1 MTAIISVLNKKAVAV
16 AADSAVTIDDKKVYM
31 HGEKLFA
38 LSPNAPVAVAIYG
51 NLNLISV
58 PWDILVKEY
67 AKHLYQQPPFPSLKD
82 YAMQFFEFLH
92 QRHFYLSPQIQK
104 TRLQRDMLI
113 YAKSIITNTIVD
125 YANMAPADLERR
137 YEQQITDLLNGQYA
151 NITIMESLNHLS
163 LEDFIAEN
171 DALIDYVISCIQVD
185 FHIQTNKASL
195 SDLLYRVF
203 CSQIAITN
211 HTGLVFVG
219 YGEEEIYPS
228 LYNYEI
234 RDIINCR
241 IAAKE
246 NKESRVVID
255 NPDNPTIS
263 SFAQNDMFHAIVK
276 GISPEVKNCYADA
289 FKETYQDIISK
300 INSLIPE
307 GSPKLDGAIQT
318 TLNQYYNQMLTDYQ
332 TKANHKAYDNYIKPI
347 VDSIGALDKLD
358 LADFAENI
366 IKVTEIRRNIM
377 TEQLNTVGGPI
388 DVLVITKGDGLV
400 WMKRK
405 QYIEHSINP

>member
-16 AADSAVTIDDKKVYM
+16 AADSAVTIDDKKIYM

-67 AKHLYQQPPFPSLKD
+67 AKHLNQQPPLSSLKD

-104 TRLQRDMLI
+104 ARLRGDMLI
-113 YAKSIITNTIVD
+113 YVKSIITDSIAD
-125 YANMAPADLERR
+125 YANMSPADLERR
-137 YEQQITDLLNGQYA
+137 YEQQISEILNGKYA
-151 NITIMESLNHLS
+151 NISIMESLNNLN
-163 LEDFIAEN
+163 LADFIADN
-171 DALIDYVISCIQVD
+171 DALIDNVISSIHAD
-185 FHIQTNKASL
+185 FHIQANKASL

-203 CSQIAITN
+203 CSEIAITN

-219 YGEEEIYPS
+219 YGEDEIYPS

-234 RDIINCR
+234 RDIVNGR
-241 IAAKE
+241 VAAKE
-246 NKESRVVID
+246 IKGNRVVID
-255 NPDNPTIS
+255 NPDTPTIS
-263 SFAQNDMFHAIVK
+263 SFAQNDMFHAVVK
-276 GISPEVKNCYADA
+276 GISPEVKSCYADA
-289 FKETYQDIISK
+289 FKETYQNLVSK
-300 INSLIPE
+300 INSLIPN
-307 GSPKLDGAIQT
+307 GSPKLDDAIQT
-318 TLNQYYNQMLTDYQ
+318 TLNRYFKQVAQDYQ
-332 TKANHKAYDNYIKPI
+332 TKADNKAYDSYIKPI
-347 VDSIGALDKLD
+347 VESIGALDKLD

-366 IKVTEIRRNIM
+366 IKVTEIRRNII

-405 QYIEHSINP
+405 QYIDHNINP